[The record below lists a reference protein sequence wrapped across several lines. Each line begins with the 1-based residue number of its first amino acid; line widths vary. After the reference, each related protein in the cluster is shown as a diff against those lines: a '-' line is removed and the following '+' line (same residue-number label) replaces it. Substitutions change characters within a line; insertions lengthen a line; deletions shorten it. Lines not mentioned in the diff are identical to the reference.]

1 MRLQNAEIRPGF
13 VLKVVDDYGTV
24 KASVTGVFSEE
35 ADPETLPPIYPF
47 MSLSRGTFSHPKE
60 NDPIWVFMTRDNP
73 QELLYV
79 RQANLPDQLSDTLDN
94 SYEDVEVLMRTESG
108 TGYAQVLYDTD
119 EGLIVQNDDS
129 SMVINKD
136 GDVTISKNGSHRTIE
151 INSDGISI
159 GSSGKSSEPALL
171 GDKTEDALNKLWDCV
186 NTIVMSLQS
195 ACPYAAPAMGLVQS
209 QGVLPK
215 AKTAI
220 MKIKSK
226 NVTLD

>member
-1 MRLQNAEIRPGF
+1 MKLQNGEIRPGF

-24 KASVTGVFSEE
+24 KASVTGVFSDE
-35 ADPETLPPIYPF
+35 ADPDTLPPVYPF

-60 NDPIWVFMTRDNP
+60 NDPIWVFLFRDNP

-79 RQANLPDQLSDTLDN
+79 RQADIGGQLSDTLDK

-108 TGYAQVLYDTD
+108 TGYAQVLFDTE

-129 SMVINKD
+129 SITIQKN
-136 GDVTISKNGSHRTIE
+136 GDITISKNGSHRTIE

-159 GSSGKSSEPALL
+159 GSAGKSAEPALL
-171 GDKTEDALNKLWDCV
+171 GDKTQDALNKLWDCI
-186 NTIVMSLQS
+186 NTIVMSLQT

-209 QGVLPK
+209 QGVLPD
-215 AKTAI
+215 AKLAI
-220 MKIKSK
+220 MKVKSN